1 MTQTPPITDST
12 TAKALSTTDTQKKDL
27 AGGNSNQA
35 PAAESFDQDLAI
47 DTLPNR
53 LTAVRI
59 LMVPLVVWC
68 LSEDSAIRNIP
79 GMIFFTIA
87 AITDYLDGYYARSQ
101 KIITIM
107 GQLID
112 PLADKILVVSS
123 LVMLQALGR
132 IHPVVVIILVCREFA
147 ITGLRA
153 VASAEGIVIA
163 ASRMAKWKTVTQMV
177 GIPMLMFGNHIPGVP
192 FLLPGNIL
200 IYLSLL
206 ISVWSLKDYIV
217 GFFKGLAE
225 RRRLKRAQRQSMKGK
240 RRKRKEREKNS

>member
-1 MTQTPPITDST
+1 VTLPPKTNNQESTRNETPEAHS
-12 TAKALSTTDTQKKDL
+12 
-27 AGGNSNQA
+27 
-35 PAAESFDQDLAI
+35 DLAI

-68 LSEDSAIRNIP
+68 LSEDSAIRNVP
-79 GMIFFTIA
+79 GMFFFAIA
-87 AITDYLDGYYARSQ
+87 AITDYFDGYYARTQ
-101 KIITIM
+101 KIVTIM

-112 PLADKILVVSS
+112 PLADKILVVSA

-153 VASAEGIVIA
+153 VASAEGIIIA
-163 ASRMAKWKTVTQMV
+163 ASKMAKWKTATQMV
-177 GIPMLMFGNHIPGVP
+177 GIPMLMLGNHVPGLP
-192 FLLPGNIL
+192 FMVPGNIL
-200 IYLSLL
+200 IYGSLL

-217 GFFKGLAE
+217 GFFKGLGE
-225 RRRLKRAQRQSMKGK
+225 RRRARKALKRGGK
-240 RRKRKEREKNS
+240 QAVRIRRAMARNPSLNAAIREAMEDSNENETK